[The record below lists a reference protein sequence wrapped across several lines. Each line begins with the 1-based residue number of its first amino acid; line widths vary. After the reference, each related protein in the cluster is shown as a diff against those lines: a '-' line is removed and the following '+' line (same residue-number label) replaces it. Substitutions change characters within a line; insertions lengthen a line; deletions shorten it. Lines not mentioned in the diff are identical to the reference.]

1 MVKRII
7 IALCT
12 LAVLS
17 TPAIAGVN
25 LNFDIQVAPP
35 PPQVEVVPAPRSG
48 YVWAPGYWAWEGGR
62 HVWVG
67 GHWVPVRRG
76 YYWVPDRW
84 VEYRGPRGPRWH
96 LEPGHWEREHW
107 HRHY

>member
-1 MVKRII
+1 MFKHII
-7 IALCT
+7 IALCM

-25 LNFDIQVAPP
+25 LNVDIQVAPP
-35 PPQVEVVPAPRSG
+35 PPQVEVVPVPRPG

-62 HVWVG
+62 HVWIG
-67 GHWVPVRRG
+67 GHWVSVRRG

-84 VEYRGPRGPRWH
+84 VEYQGPRGPRWH
-96 LEPGHWEREHW
+96 LDPGHWEREHW